1 MTFLPE
7 TVGSPR
13 VGDEWT
19 RHLKPA
25 LNRLFIKAFRVSW
38 TPEQNLKSNAPRPVF
53 LFSAAI
59 FVAAVCILVS
69 RQYPGRGRRAMAR
82 GGDSLTMTMTIDRA
96 RSLGLASGPIGLGV
110 VSYMRSASSDA
121 RWRDAILLT
130 LALWLAVAI
139 IFLPTIIIRHWDVGI
154 GGMALDFSTYVIS
167 FAFAMAMFW
176 VFRKTVE
183 WPQTA
188 RILILI
194 ATVFAAAVSNTLF
207 DLVYTDWVAANVQS
221 SFNNFQRTLERGYP
235 SALNYTLVF
244 GVNMA
249 FFQLSFARRR
259 ELRQE
264 RQLVDARSA
273 AQQAQLAALRYQ
285 LNPHFL
291 FNTLNSISA
300 LIVTRRNEDAEVM
313 TDKLSS
319 FLRTSLACDP
329 AELVPLE
336 HELSLIEEYLDI
348 EGVRFGERLN
358 VEIDCPPDAGKSLVP
373 GFLVQ
378 PLVENAVKH
387 GVAPSR
393 DPVTITVRAEI
404 DDKDL
409 CITVTNDHSG
419 SRMVGLHGTG
429 VGLINIERRL
439 AAVYGKAASLTTE
452 RSDDFYTATI
462 CIPGIQR
469 AD

>member
-1 MTFLPE
+1 
-7 TVGSPR
+7 
-13 VGDEWT
+13 
-19 RHLKPA
+19 
-25 LNRLFIKAFRVSW
+25 
-38 TPEQNLKSNAPRPVF
+38 
-53 LFSAAI
+53 
-59 FVAAVCILVS
+59 
-69 RQYPGRGRRAMAR
+69 
-82 GGDSLTMTMTIDRA
+82 
-96 RSLGLASGPIGLGV
+96 
-110 VSYMRSASSDA
+110 MRSASSDA
-121 RWRDAILLT
+121 RWREAILLT
-130 LALWLAVAI
+130 LALWLFVAI
-139 IFLPTIIIRHWDVGI
+139 IFMPTIIIRHWEAGVGS
-154 GGMALDFSTYVIS
+154 MALDSLTYFVS

-176 VFRKTVE
+176 VFRKTVD

-194 ATVFAAAVSNTLF
+194 ATVFTVAVANTIF
-207 DLVYTDWVAANVQS
+207 DLAYTDWVAANVES
-221 SFNNFQRTLERGYP
+221 SWSNLQRTLERGYP

-348 EGVRFGERLN
+348 EGVRFGDRLN
-358 VEIDCPPDAGKSLVP
+358 VEIDCDADAGRALVP

-393 DPVTITVRAEI
+393 DPVTITVRAVIE
-404 DDKDL
+404 DEDL
-409 CITVTNDHSG
+409 CITVANDHAG
-419 SRMVGLHGTG
+419 SRTVGMHGTG
-429 VGLINIERRL
+429 VGLINVERRL
-439 AAVYGKAASLTTE
+439 EAVYGKAASLTTE
-452 RSDDFYTATI
+452 RGEGFYTATI